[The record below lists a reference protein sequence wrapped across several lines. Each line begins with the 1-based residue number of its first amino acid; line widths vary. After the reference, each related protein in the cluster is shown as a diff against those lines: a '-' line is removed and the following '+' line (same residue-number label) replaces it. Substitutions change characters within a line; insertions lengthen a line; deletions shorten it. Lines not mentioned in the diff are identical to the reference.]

1 MAIITWVESDME
13 KIVTARVYFTVWAAL
28 MCLTV
33 TTAAV
38 SYVDLGQLNIVVAL
52 LIATIKGSLVV
63 LFFMHAKYLNVKAT
77 ALVILAGFFWLTIL
91 LLMTMTDYITR
102 VWS

>member
-1 MAIITWVESDME
+1 ME
-13 KIVTARVYFTVWAAL
+13 KIISGKVYFTVWAAL
-28 MCLTV
+28 MVLTV
-33 TTAAV
+33 TTAGL
-38 SYVDLGQLNIVVAL
+38 SYIDLGEFSIVVAL

-63 LFFMHAKYLNVKAT
+63 LFFMHAKYIDVKAT

-102 VWS
+102 AWS

>member
-1 MAIITWVESDME
+1 ME
-13 KIVTARVYFTVWAAL
+13 HIVSGKTYFTVWAVL

-38 SYVDLGQLNIVVAL
+38 SYLDLGAFSIVVAL
-52 LIATIKGSLVV
+52 IIATLKGSLVV
-63 LFFMHAKYLNVKAT
+63 LFFMHAKYINVKAT
-77 ALVILAGFFWLTIL
+77 ALVILAGFFWLIIL

-102 VWS
+102 AWS